1 MNRRRELTLQRLARI
16 GALPASEHV
25 VQTQRVAVE
34 KPETVVTLKPAGAMS
49 IEAMLNTYMKRQKSV
64 YAQFEHA
71 QFEHDLRTQQD
82 SYVSTVKDPKQQ
94 LSQQMAEY
102 MAAIEE
108 SQLANARAG
117 VSYDKS
123 AAELDK
129 ENQEKAEK
137 VLKTDR
143 SARYQLEHYKKKEET
158 PSSVYEKLD
167 ENRCPGFLLYSYDK
181 NGSHSVL
188 GENRNPGSYNG
199 RVTGGGFVSKA

>member
-16 GALPASEHV
+16 GALPASESA
-25 VQTQRVAVE
+25 VQTE
-34 KPETVVTLKPAGAMS
+34 KPETIAKIKPVGTLS
-49 IEAMLNTYMKRQKSV
+49 IEAMLGIYMMRQMGV
-64 YAQFEHA
+64 YA

-82 SYVSTVKDPKQQ
+82 SYISTSKDPKQH

-123 AAELDK
+123 SAEIDK

-137 VLKTDR
+137 VLKTDK
-143 SARYQLEHYKKKEET
+143 SAKYQLEHYKKKQEA
-158 PSSVYEKLD
+158 PSSVYDKLD

-181 NGSHSVL
+181 NGVHSVL
-188 GENRNPGSYNG
+188 GENISPGSYGG
-199 RVTGGGFVSKA
+199 RITGGGFVSKA

>member
-34 KPETVVTLKPAGAMS
+34 KPETVVKLRPAGAMS

-64 YAQFEHA
+64 F
-71 QFEHDLRTQQD
+71 DLRTQQD
-82 SYVSTVKDPKQQ
+82 SYVSTVKNPKQQ

-123 AAELDK
+123 AAEFDK

-143 SARYQLEHYKKKEET
+143 SAGYQLEHYKKKEET
-158 PSSVYEKLD
+158 PSSVYDQLD

>member
-34 KPETVVTLKPAGAMS
+34 KTETVVKLKPAGAMS

-64 YAQFEHA
+64 F
-71 QFEHDLRTQQD
+71 DLRTQQD

>member
-25 VQTQRVAVE
+25 IQVE
-34 KPETVVTLKPAGAMS
+34 KTETAAKLKPVGTMT
-49 IEAMLNTYMKRQKSV
+49 IEAALNIYMKRQKSV
-64 YAQFEHA
+64 Y
-71 QFEHDLRTQQD
+71 DLRTQQD
-82 SYVSTVKDPKQQ
+82 SYVSTSKDPKQQ

-117 VSYDKS
+117 VNYDKS
-123 AAELDK
+123 AAELDEESK
-129 ENQEKAEK
+129 EKAEE

-143 SARYQLEHYKKKEET
+143 SARYQLEHYKKIQEV
-158 PSSVYEKLD
+158 PSTVYDMLD

-181 NGSHSVL
+181 NGTHSVL
-188 GENRNPGSYNG
+188 GENISPGSYGG
-199 RVTGGGFVSKA
+199 RITSGGFVSKA

>member
-25 VQTQRVAVE
+25 VQAQRVAVE
-34 KPETVVTLKPAGAMS
+34 KPETVVKLKPAGAMS

-64 YAQFEHA
+64 F
-71 QFEHDLRTQQD
+71 DLRTQQD